1 MPRALKLA
9 GPRSR
14 EETRLKGR
22 RNTFGPWTP
31 PSVYVSMKVSAT
43 DLPSFPAK
51 SNKEARVVPK
61 DGLPELQPGLGNG
74 LSSPVE
80 NQSVCLKTPFGCFLE
95 FLLAVNFV
103 SMWQSLSQENVENY
117 GWGQEESII
126 LLSKKEVGGK
136 GGQTSQLINWMQMTK
151 RNRGKIYFREYMVV
165 CLSIDNL

>member
-103 SMWQSLSQENVENY
+103 SMWQFVSRKCGKLWVGPGRVYNFAFQKGGGGKRGTNFTVNKLDANEKEKPRENLFQRIYGSLSFY
-117 GWGQEESII
+117 
-126 LLSKKEVGGK
+126 
-136 GGQTSQLINWMQMTK
+136 
-151 RNRGKIYFREYMVV
+151 R
-165 CLSIDNL
+165 